1 MMMAH
6 TSDSPPPALDAET
19 VTAVRAALARY
30 AREGNHTDELRDLLM
45 RVAAEARAKHI
56 MAERLLVVL
65 KEIWGSLPEVRQQSD
80 RGRIGDQ
87 NALLQQLVTRCIQQ
101 YYTTG

>member
-19 VTAVRAALARY
+19 IAAVRTALTRY
-30 AREGNHTDELRDLLM
+30 VREGNHTDELRELLM
-45 RVAAEARAKHI
+45 RVAAEARAKEI

-65 KEIWGSLPEVRQQSD
+65 KEIWGSLPEVRHAE
-80 RGRIGDQ
+80 RTRVTEQ
-87 NALLQQLVTRCIQQ
+87 NVLLQQLVTRCIQQ
-101 YYTTG
+101 YYTE

>member
-19 VTAVRAALARY
+19 IAAVRTTLTRY
-30 AREGNHTDELRDLLM
+30 VREGNHTDELRELLM
-45 RVAAEARAKHI
+45 RVAAEARAKEI

-65 KEIWGSLPEVRQQSD
+65 KEIWGSLPEVRQAE
-80 RGRIGDQ
+80 RARVTEQ
-87 NALLQQLVTRCIQQ
+87 NTLLQQLITRCIQE
-101 YYTTG
+101 YYTV

>member
-1 MMMAH
+1 MMMAP

-19 VTAVRAALARY
+19 IAAVRAALARY
-30 AREGNHTDELRDLLM
+30 AREGNHTDDLRDLLM
-45 RVAAEARAKHI
+45 RVAAEARAKNI

-80 RGRIGDQ
+80 RGRVSEQ
-87 NALLQQLVTRCIQQ
+87 NTLLQQLITRCIRE
-101 YYTTG
+101 YYTGV

>member
-19 VTAVRAALARY
+19 VAAARAALTHYVRDGEPA
-30 AREGNHTDELRDLLM
+30 AELRDLLM
-45 RVAAEARAKHI
+45 RVAAEARAKGI

-65 KEIWGSLPEVRQQSD
+65 KEIWGSLPEVRHAE
-80 RGRIGDQ
+80 RTRVTEQ
-87 NALLQQLVTRCIQQ
+87 NALLQQLITRCIQQ
-101 YYTTG
+101 YYQP

>member
-19 VTAVRAALARY
+19 VTAVRAALTRY
-30 AREGNHTDELRDLLM
+30 VREGDHTTELRELLM
-45 RVAAEARAKHI
+45 RVAAEARMKGI

-65 KEIWGSLPEVRQQSD
+65 KEIWGSLPEVRHAE
-80 RGRIGDQ
+80 RTRITEQ
-87 NALLQQLVTRCIQQ
+87 NVLLQRLITRCIQQ
-101 YYTTG
+101 YYTE